1 MQPTTSRLPLLTYAF
16 ALFATAVTIAIAVFT
31 NTISLKD
38 LITPVLSIFGTFF
51 GATFAFRITEEK
63 ELRKLLNSRRE
74 ALNRASFILIR
85 QANAIH
91 QLYRDFERFPSPF
104 EKAFNLPALKPPS
117 YQDLE
122 HTLSDLDFL
131 LDSSNP
137 SLLMEVAIEQER
149 FHQALE
155 SLRARNEFYVEE
167 VQPAIA
173 KLALNGKLVSVEQA
187 AGVLGERLFGGAM
200 NGAEIAWQHISATNT
215 SIPVVHKA
223 LLKQAKELF
232 PKQKFIT
239 YERTA

>member
-173 KLALNGKLVSVEQA
+173 NSNS
-187 AGVLGERLFGGAM
+187 R
-200 NGAEIAWQHISATNT
+200 
-215 SIPVVHKA
+215 
-223 LLKQAKELF
+223 
-232 PKQKFIT
+232 
-239 YERTA
+239 